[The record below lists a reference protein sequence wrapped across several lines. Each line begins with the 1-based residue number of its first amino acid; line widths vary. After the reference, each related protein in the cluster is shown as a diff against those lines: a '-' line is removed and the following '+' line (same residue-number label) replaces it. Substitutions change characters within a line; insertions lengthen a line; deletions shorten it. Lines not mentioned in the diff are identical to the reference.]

1 MRAVNLLPR
10 DVSKQRKAPA
20 PVVLVA
26 AIGGTL
32 VLGGLFLGVTMTG
45 GAVDSRRAELAALE
59 SELALIPP
67 PAPGLT
73 PAQTGFADQ
82 RTQRAGALA
91 SALSRRVAWDRVLRR
106 FSLVLPEDVWLTSL
120 NLVSPTPATSAAG
133 APTPKPG
140 AAPGGFVMA
149 GRTYSYD
156 AVARFLSRLAVVPDL
171 TNVQLQR
178 SSKTRQAGRDV
189 VDFSIAADVR
199 TGSVPS

>member
-1 MRAVNLLPR
+1 VRAVNLLPR
-10 DVSKQRKAPA
+10 DDSKQRKAPP

-45 GAVDSRRAELAALE
+45 GAVDSKRDELAALE

-67 PAPGLT
+67 PPAGLT

-120 NLVSPTPATSAAG
+120 NLVSPTPATAAAG
-133 APTPKPG
+133 APAPKPG
-140 AAPGGFVMA
+140 APPGGFVMA

-178 SSKTRQAGRDV
+178 SSKTRQAGREV

>member
-10 DVSKQRKAPA
+10 DDARQRKAPK

-26 AIGGTL
+26 AIGGAV
-32 VLGGLFLGVTMTG
+32 VLGGLFLGFTMTG
-45 GAVDSRRAELAALE
+45 GTVDSKRAELDALQ

-67 PAPGLT
+67 APAGLT
-73 PAQTGFADQ
+73 PVQTGFADQ

-106 FSLVLPEDVWLTSL
+106 FSLVLPEDVWLTTL
-120 NLVSPTPATSAAG
+120 NLVSPTPATAAAG
-133 APTPKPG
+133 APVAKPG
-140 AAPGGFVMA
+140 APPTGFILT

-178 SSKTRQAGRDV
+178 SSRTKQAGRDV
-189 VDFSIAADVR
+189 VDFSIAADIR

>member
-10 DVSKQRKAPA
+10 YDARQRKGPK

-26 AIGGTL
+26 AVGGA
-32 VLGGLFLGVTMTG
+32 VVAGGLFLGLTMTG
-45 GAVDSRRAELAALE
+45 GTVDSKRAELQALQ

-67 PAPGLT
+67 PPPGLT
-73 PAQTGFADQ
+73 ATQTGFADQ

-91 SALSRRVAWDRVLRR
+91 SALSRRVTWDRVLRR
-106 FSLVLPEDVWLTSL
+106 FSLVLPEDVWLTTL
-120 NLVSPTPATSAAG
+120 NLVSPTPATAAAG
-133 APTPKPG
+133 APAPKPG
-140 AAPGGFVMA
+140 APPTGFVMS

-156 AVARFLSRLAVVPDL
+156 AVARFLSRLSVVPDL

-178 SSKTRQAGRDV
+178 SSKTRQAGREV
-189 VDFSIAADVR
+189 VDFSIAADIR